1 MYKLICIDMDGT
13 LLNSA
18 HKISKISKN
27 TLKKAHDM
35 GIHIVISTGRTY
47 ADAESYSNFIGVKSP
62 IIACNGS
69 LIKEKDRDEVIYKSI
84 IDENL
89 CTQLLNIFKKY
100 NVKPT
105 YSTQD
110 KVYCSSLK
118 TIIFVEFAKI
128 RGFMN
133 KCIKLN
139 FIWSWNKWL
148 NIFSTEKDNI
158 IKCEIHDKDQEKVNN
173 VRKEL
178 EALSG
183 IEITSSHKN
192 NIEINRIGTSKGK
205 AIEVL
210 ASYYNIKREEIIA
223 IGDNENDLSA
233 IEFAGIGIAMGNA
246 SERVKKKSNYITDTN
261 DNNGVAK
268 AIDKFILLNSEE
280 L

>member
-13 LLNSA
+13 LLNSS
-18 HKISKISKN
+18 HKISEISKN

-35 GIHIVISTGRTY
+35 GIYVVISTGRTY
-47 ADAESYSNFIGVKSP
+47 ADAEAYSNFIGVKSP
-62 IIACNGS
+62 IIACNGA
-69 LIKEKDRDEVIYKSI
+69 LIKEKDRDEVIHKSI
-84 IDENL
+84 IDESS

-105 YSTQD
+105 YSTPN

-118 TIIFVEFAKI
+118 TIIFVEFAKFT
-128 RGFMN
+128 GLMN

-148 NIFSTEKDNI
+148 NIFRTEKDNI
-158 IKCEIHDKDQEKVNN
+158 IKCEIYDRDQEKLNN

-183 IEITSSHKN
+183 IEVTSSHKN

-205 AIEVL
+205 AIEAL
-210 ASYYNIKREEIIA
+210 ANYYKIKRDEIIA

-233 IEFAGIGIAMGNA
+233 IAFAGMGIAMGNA
-246 SERVKKKSNYITDTN
+246 NERVKKQSNYITDTN
-261 DNNGVAK
+261 DNDGVAK
-268 AIDKFILLNSEE
+268 AIDKFILSTVEAL
-280 L
+280 